1 MFNSRKAQAK
11 YFTLVHQMREAETP
25 APCETRPELFF
36 PDGYDSA
43 VKMYTR
49 EAKAL
54 CDQCPFKLACLDYAL
69 EAQEEYGIWAGT
81 TPEERREMLKRPRIS
96 PALVKAYKAQQG

>member
-11 YFTLVHQMREAETP
+11 YFTLVHIMREAETP
-25 APCETRPELFF
+25 APCETRPEMFF
-36 PDGYDSA
+36 PDGYDNM
-43 VKMYTR
+43 VKAKTR

-54 CDQCPFKLACLDYAL
+54 CDQCPFKTACLDYAL

-81 TPEERREMLKRPRIS
+81 TPDERRELLRRPRIS
-96 PALVKAYKAQQG
+96 PSLVAALKDLKA